1 MVHLKA
7 LCLGGKLTRGG
18 LLIIVSIDCQLSEK
32 QNHFGDKSLGQTL
45 EVRLVEVRSPI
56 PCFIQVLIVFPARL
70 MLTVQEAMGLEN
82 LISIIR
88 GAVDLNYRLHECQAR
103 GLPTQLNPHREA
115 CLTYVLG
122 GHVDRGLPL
131 PSKAGTPITN
141 ILCLSG
147 MSNLLIVEQNSV
159 IYNVRV
165 LRTGQQNFSS
175 IEKAGGELTSGYT
188 SLWVSWDCSENTL
201 RCQVQFAGLAS
212 PPVVKPRRLVSGIIL
227 FSEKVTQTVLFQT
240 VDFRP

>member
-7 LCLGGKLTRGG
+7 LCLGGKLARGG
-18 LLIIVSIDCQLSEK
+18 LLIIVSIDCQLSKK
-32 QNHFGDKSLGQTL
+32 QNHFGDKSLGQIL
-45 EVRLVEVRSPI
+45 EVRLVEVGSPI
-56 PCFIQVLIVFPARL
+56 PCFIQVFPARL
-70 MLTVQEAMGLEN
+70 MLTVQEAMGLQN
-82 LISIIR
+82 LSSIIR

-103 GLPTQLNPHREA
+103 GLPTQLHPHREA

-122 GHVDRGLPL
+122 GHVDKGLPL

-159 IYNVRV
+159 IYKVRV
-165 LRTGQQNFSS
+165 LRTGQQNFSL
-175 IEKAGGELTSGYT
+175 IAKAGGELTSEYT

-201 RCQVQFAGLAS
+201 RCQVQFSGLAS
-212 PPVVKPRRLVSGIIL
+212 PPVVKP
-227 FSEKVTQTVLFQT
+227 
-240 VDFRP
+240 